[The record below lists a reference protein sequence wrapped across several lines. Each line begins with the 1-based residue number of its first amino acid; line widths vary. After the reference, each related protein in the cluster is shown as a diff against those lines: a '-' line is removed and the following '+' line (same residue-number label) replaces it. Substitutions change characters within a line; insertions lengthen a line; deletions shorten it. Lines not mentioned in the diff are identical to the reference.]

1 MKVVRSLINTLVSA
15 ALSGQEETSGG
26 RCLLFAVFRCWDVNV
41 YWSLLCLS
49 HPDRHH
55 GTPMLLEGVRC
66 VGVELEYDS
75 EQSDWQGFD

>member
-1 MKVVRSLINTLVSA
+1 MLFCCTVHIRVLYKMRGGD
-15 ALSGQEETSGG
+15 LSTAIL
-26 RCLLFAVFRCWDVNV
+26 CFLFSD
-41 YWSLLCLS
+41 
-49 HPDRHH
+49 PHH